1 MTAIKIVLVDD
12 HQIVLDGLRLLLDQ
26 DPTFEVIASFTHPDK
41 VLPFLEI
48 QQPDIVLTD
57 YSLPT
62 MNGLELIGAIK
73 SKYPSLKCALL
84 SMHDEP
90 SVVRQ
95 AMKSSIDGYLLKNIP
110 KAGLKEAL
118 QKIHDGLVYISPE
131 ITTKF
136 IHVQSTA
143 EDTSLT
149 DREMD
154 VLEWIIKEQ
163 PNKNIADKLHISE
176 RTVETHRKNI
186 FRKTGTN
193 NLVGLMKYVYENKLI
208 K

>member
-1 MTAIKIVLVDD
+1 MAAIKIVLVDD
-12 HQIVLDGLRLLLDQ
+12 HQIVLDGLRMLLDQ
-26 DPTFEVIASFTHPDK
+26 DPAFEVIASFTHPEK

-62 MNGLELIGAIK
+62 MNGLELISAIK
-73 SKYPSLKCALL
+73 SIYPSLKCALL

-95 AMKSSIDGYLLKNIP
+95 AMKSNINGYLLKNIP

-118 QKIHDGLVYISPE
+118 QKIQAGLVYISPE
-131 ITTKF
+131 ITTRF
-136 IHVQSTA
+136 IHVQNTA
-143 EDTSLT
+143 DDTSLT

-186 FRKTGTN
+186 FRKIGTN
-193 NLVGLMKYVYENKLI
+193 NLVGLMKYAFENKLI

>member
-1 MTAIKIVLVDD
+1 MAAIKIVLVDD

-62 MNGLELIGAIK
+62 MNGLELIGVIK
-73 SKYPSLKCALL
+73 NKYPSLKCALL

-110 KAGLKEAL
+110 KVVLKEAL
-118 QKIHDGLVYISPE
+118 QKIHQGLVYISPE
-131 ITTKF
+131 VTTKF
-136 IHVQSTA
+136 IHVQNTA
-143 EDTSLT
+143 DDTSLT

-193 NLVGLMKYVYENKLI
+193 NLVGLMKYAYQNKLI